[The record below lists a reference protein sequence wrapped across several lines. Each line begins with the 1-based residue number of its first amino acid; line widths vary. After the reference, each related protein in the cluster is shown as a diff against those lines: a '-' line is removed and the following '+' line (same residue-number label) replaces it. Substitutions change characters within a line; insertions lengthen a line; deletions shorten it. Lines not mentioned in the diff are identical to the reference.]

1 MENCSVTIDELTEE
15 NRRKADVVAGRF
27 RKSLLAV
34 SEAALQASITAWP
47 ETLSIL
53 ADTERALKRATK
65 RAAVPASHERVEF
78 KQHRG
83 PTIEFTGRRI
93 AQHEFE
99 TRGRDPMHVAFEI
112 WETMAGNLVAVTI
125 TAPSMRDG
133 FEIVEATVVER
144 QDDVQAMRF
153 AVMEHFDWNDGARNM
168 ARKLGWSI
176 RVEVE

>member
-1 MENCSVTIDELTEE
+1 MSTKFN
-15 NRRKADVVAGRF
+15 NRMAAMQE
-27 RKSLLAV
+27 
-34 SEAALQASITAWP
+34 EAATAFHLAEA
-47 ETLSIL
+47 ETLSII
-53 ADTERALKRATK
+53 ADAERAFKRAAK
-65 RAAVPASHERVEF
+65 RAAVPADYERVEF

-99 TRGRDPMHVAFEI
+99 TRGRDPMHVAFEV

-125 TAPSMRDG
+125 TAPVMRDG

-144 QDDVQAMRF
+144 QDDAQAMRF

>member
-1 MENCSVTIDELTEE
+1 MAAMQE
-15 NRRKADVVAGRF
+15 
-27 RKSLLAV
+27 
-34 SEAALQASITAWP
+34 EAAAALHVAEA
-47 ETLSIL
+47 ETLSII
-53 ADTERALKRATK
+53 ADAERAFKRAAK
-65 RAAVPASHERVEF
+65 RAAVPADHERVEF

-99 TRGRDPMHVAFEI
+99 TRGRDPMHVGFEI

-125 TAPSMRDG
+125 TAPVMRDG

-144 QDDVQAMRF
+144 QDDAQAMRF